1 MEKTG
6 IFRQPIYVLRRIA
19 YKFYEITHPDEP
31 WISQGAVL
39 FCEKSLNKDQVGL
52 EWGSGRSTAW
62 FGSRLKSLLSIEF
75 DSGWH
80 SKVVRNLQNKGLEN
94 VECRYIP
101 IEHSITEPTKPYYEK
116 MPAYVNIADNFED
129 NSLDFVVVDGHY
141 RQACIL
147 AALKKIKPGGLL
159 LVDNTNWVALE
170 EWGVPDN
177 WPLVHQ
183 SSNVMTQTSIWQKP

>member
-1 MEKTG
+1 MENPG

-80 SKVVRNLQNKGLEN
+80 SKVVSDLQNKGLEN

-101 IEHSITEPTKPYYEK
+101 IEHSITEPTKLYYEK
-116 MPAYVNIADNFED
+116 MPAYVNIADNFAD

-159 LVDNTNWVALE
+159 LVDNTNWLALE

-177 WPLVHQ
+177 WSLVHQ